1 MVYDGENT
9 IYMLKGGITIQTAAE
24 ILGVS
29 VGTLRGWD
37 RSGKLKARRS
47 KNRYRIYRVAELER
61 FAKKHGT
68 RKRSGTLT
76 LLL

>member
-1 MVYDGENT
+1 MVYDGE
-9 IYMLKGGITIQTAAE
+9 IRYMLTGGVTIQTAAE

-37 RSGKLKARRS
+37 RSGKLRARRS

-61 FAKKHGT
+61 FAKKHRT
-68 RKRSGTLT
+68 KRHSGTLT

>member
-1 MVYDGENT
+1 MPKRGV
-9 IYMLKGGITIQTAAE
+9 TIQTAAE

-29 VGTLRGWD
+29 VGTLRSWD
-37 RSGKLKARRS
+37 RSGKLKATRGR
-47 KNRYRIYRVAELER
+47 NRYRIYRIAELER

-68 RKRSGTLT
+68 KRRSGALT